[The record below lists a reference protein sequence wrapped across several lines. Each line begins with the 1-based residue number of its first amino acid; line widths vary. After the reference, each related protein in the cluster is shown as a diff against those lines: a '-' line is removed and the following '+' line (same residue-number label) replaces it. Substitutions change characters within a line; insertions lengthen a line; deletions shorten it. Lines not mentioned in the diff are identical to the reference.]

1 MGGPAPALYKHASFF
16 DRDGDGVVSFAE
28 TYGGEMLVP
37 ALPPHPFYFGLASM
51 VRAGPAL

>member
-1 MGGPAPALYKHASFF
+1 LGGPAPALYKHASFF

-37 ALPPHPFYFGLASM
+37 HPFYFGLAS
-51 VRAGPAL
+51 RPWSAGPAL